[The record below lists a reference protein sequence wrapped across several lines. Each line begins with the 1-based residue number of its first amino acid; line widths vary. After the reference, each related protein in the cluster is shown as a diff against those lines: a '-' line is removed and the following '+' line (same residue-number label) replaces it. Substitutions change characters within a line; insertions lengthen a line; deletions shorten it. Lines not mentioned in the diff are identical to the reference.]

1 MAACKDQ
8 RNQEEAK
15 MRVRTLTQT
24 MTGEPVPCMGVDKG
38 QGKERPKTQTKTGE
52 EDKTEGAQSKKGMIG
67 DAERVFT

>member
-1 MAACKDQ
+1 
-8 RNQEEAK
+8 
-15 MRVRTLTQT
+15 MRERTLTQT

-38 QGKERPKTQTKTGE
+38 QGKAQERERPKTQTKTGE